1 MEQVRVYSAAKSW
14 TLPAQQHHPEEV
26 FIEFL
31 LMSHSNGIGL
41 DKTRRVRM
49 AHGGWI
55 QQMA

>member
-1 MEQVRVYSAAKSW
+1 MCTPKPSLG
-14 TLPAQQHHPEEV
+14 LPAQQHHPEEV

-49 AHGGWI
+49 ADGGWI